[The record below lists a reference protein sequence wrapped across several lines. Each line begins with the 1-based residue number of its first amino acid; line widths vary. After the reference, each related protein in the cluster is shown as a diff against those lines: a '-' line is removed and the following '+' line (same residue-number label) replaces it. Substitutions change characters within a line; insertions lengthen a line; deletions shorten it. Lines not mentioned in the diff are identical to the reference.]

1 MNNPTLYGAYGD
13 MLQNFYQVKFDRI
26 RRGRQNK
33 LAKIT
38 DRESAKN
45 YSRRV
50 RENLRQLLLPVQLQ
64 PEKCPL
70 NTVVTGK
77 INSGNIVIEK
87 LIFDTLQGLKM
98 SALLYRPARID
109 GKIPGV
115 IALCGH
121 SPTGKDIE
129 PYQRFCY
136 RLAQLGF
143 EVICPDPISQ
153 GERRQFPDGGD
164 EFYTKHCCCE
174 HNLFNK
180 ELLLFGRNI
189 AELRL
194 WECIRTLDCLL
205 ERREIDSARIA
216 VTGCSGG
223 GTMTSYLWAYDDRL
237 TMAAPC
243 CYLTTFYR
251 NFENELPID
260 GEQAISGIAAAGLE
274 MSDFLVARAPLPAI
288 VLMESNDFFDPRG
301 GAECVA
307 EAKRIYKL
315 LGAENALE
323 DFTAGGNHDYS
334 AANCE
339 AMCRFFCKQAK
350 LEYRYD
356 KEEMIDPKKIRCTP
370 GNSTVNLPGATSLPQ
385 LLAQRTTVPRPA
397 ATLKSIR
404 KCLGLRLPTAAPDYN
419 VLRNRR
425 IGDRLISI
433 YGIAS
438 EPGIRAF
445 LHTVDSEEIYQLRP
459 AAQTTLIVAAN
470 DAEAELVADNLDA
483 ASGEIFVLD
492 VRGFGKSA
500 ITTSDR
506 NADKF
511 SPYAGEYFYDAAGL
525 MLDAPLFKGRCRD
538 VLAALKL
545 LHECG
550 AEKIN
555 LAGRGLNVPCVL
567 CAAAYAEKRINSLTL
582 EDFPG
587 SMAEAVRAGGYRQPQ
602 SYAPAG
608 MLNVFDFPELTG
620 LLQKLFPVEIISR
633 RNRFFKRCR

>member
-13 MLQNFYQVKFDRI
+13 MLQNFYQEKFARI
-26 RRGRQNK
+26 RRRRQSRLK
-33 LAKIT
+33 KII
-38 DRESAKN
+38 DQESAKN
-45 YSRRV
+45 YSRMV
-50 RENLRQLLLPVQLQ
+50 REDLRRLMLPVQ

-70 NTVVTGK
+70 HTVVSGK
-77 INSGNIVIEK
+77 IQSGNVIIEK
-87 LIFDTLQGLKM
+87 LIFDTLPELKM
-98 SALLYRPARID
+98 SALLYHPVQVN
-109 GKIPGV
+109 GKIPG
-115 IALCGH
+115 IAALCGH
-121 SPTGKDIE
+121 SPTGKDFK

-153 GERRQFPDGGD
+153 GERLQFPDGGD
-164 EFYTKHCCCE
+164 EFYTEHCCLE

-180 ELLLFGRNI
+180 ELLLFGQNI

-194 WECIRTLDCLL
+194 WECVRTLDCLL
-205 ERREIDSARIA
+205 ERQEIDSTRVG

-223 GTMTSYLWAYDDRL
+223 GTMTSYLWAYDERL

-251 NFENELPID
+251 NFENELPVD
-260 GEQAISGIAAAGLE
+260 GEQAIPGIAAAGLE
-274 MSDFLVARAPLPAI
+274 MSDFLASRAPLPTI
-288 VLMESNDFFDPRG
+288 VLMEANDFFDPRG

-315 LGAENALE
+315 LGAENALN

-339 AMCRFFCKQAK
+339 AMCRFFCKQAE

-356 KEEMIDPKKIRCTP
+356 KEEITDLKKIRCTP
-370 GNSTVNLPGATSLPQ
+370 GNSTVNLPGAISLPQ
-385 LLAQRTTVPRPA
+385 LLAQRTMVPRPA
-397 ATLKSIR
+397 ATLRNIK
-404 KCLGLRLPTAAPDYN
+404 KFLGLRLPTAAPDYN

-445 LHTVDSEEIYQLRP
+445 LHTVDSEEIHQLRP
-459 AAQTTLIVAAN
+459 AVQTTLIVAAN
-470 DAEAELVADNLDA
+470 DAEAELVADNLHA

-506 NADKF
+506 NSDKF

-525 MLDAPLFKGRCRD
+525 MLDSPLFKGRCQD
-538 VLAALKL
+538 ILAAIKL

-567 CAAAYAEKRINSLTL
+567 CAAAYAGKRINGLTL
-582 EDFPG
+582 EDFPD
-587 SMAEAVRAGGYRQPQ
+587 SMSQAVGAGGYRQPQ
-602 SYAPAG
+602 SYAPVG
-608 MLNVFDFPELTG
+608 MLNVFDFPELTS
-620 LLQKLFPVEIISR
+620 LLEKLFPVEIISR
-633 RNRFFKRCR
+633 RNRFFETYR